1 MSIRPSGVLLRT
13 RFLVACVVLALCSF
27 LALTVSPAASAD
39 TGVGGSVAF
48 SRVLVA
54 AAGDLVDA
62 DGDRIGDDVEIAV
75 CGTKTC
81 ATGLEDRDGDGIPD
95 WTEVLSCGDRTCASP
110 TKDRDGDGIPDFA
123 ERLVCGSDT
132 CSNSTEDADGDG
144 IGDWVEFVICG
155 DRTCATGAED
165 YDGDGVSDAVQL
177 AACVKRVDSLA
188 LTGQPWFWGLMLAAV
203 AAMGAGGFLWWRRV
217 RAAAREVEAVP
228 VAGSSLSGGE

>member
-1 MSIRPSGVLLRT
+1 MRT
-13 RFLVACVVLALCSF
+13 RFLVVCAVLALCSF
-27 LALTVSPAASAD
+27 LAAAVSPAASAD
-39 TGVGGSVAF
+39 TSVGGSAAS

-54 AAGDLVDA
+54 AAGDLADA
-62 DGDRIGDDVEIAV
+62 DGDRIPDEVEVAV

-110 TKDRDGDGIPDFA
+110 TNDRDGDGIPDFA

-165 YDGDGVSDAVQL
+165 YDGDGVSDAAQL
-177 AACVKRVDSLA
+177 AACVKRIDPLA
-188 LTGQPWFWGLMLAAV
+188 VTGQPWFWGVLIVAA
-203 AAMGAGGFLWWRRV
+203 AAMGIGGWLWWRRATG
-217 RAAAREVEAVP
+217 AAGDAEAVP
-228 VAGSSLSGGE
+228 AAGSSGSGGEL

>member
-1 MSIRPSGVLLRT
+1 MSIHPWGALLRT
-13 RFLVACVVLALCSF
+13 RFLALCGAA
-27 LALTVSPAASAD
+27 ALLCFVSMTFAPPASAD
-39 TGVGGSVAF
+39 AGAVVARGF
-48 SRVLVA
+48 ISA
-54 AAGDLVDA
+54 SDELVDV
-62 DGDRIGDDVEIAV
+62 DGDRIPDEVEVAV

-165 YDGDGVSDAVQL
+165 YDGDGVSDAAQL
-177 AACVKRVDSLA
+177 AACVKRIDPLA
-188 LTGQPWFWGLMLAAV
+188 LTGQPWFWGVLIVAA
-203 AAMGAGGFLWWRRV
+203 AAMGVGGWLWWRRATG
-217 RAAAREVEAVP
+217 AASDAEAVP
-228 VAGSSLSGGE
+228 AAGSSVSGGEL